1 MKRTAS
7 LLLALV
13 MVLSVFSALAVP
25 GLAAGYKVPKS
36 ISMSQTGGKFSE
48 SFADG
53 TLTYKA
59 GGTGIDHGVDYP
71 FLELSN
77 AGTQNQNIARVMF
90 DPEVRFAMSTVC
102 RTGKVKKI
110 SIHNYVDHYNS
121 STDTYTISA
130 SNGRVNQISRSTKRY
145 YKGGMDSQQPSTS
158 VFTFTYDDMTGNLV
172 KINWHAGKEAE
183 RTVFEYQNGQLVSST
198 WTCGSGKDVVTR
210 FTLDS
215 EGRVTKYG
223 RIKVEYNSKGLV
235 SKIDT
240 WTFSYND
247 TGTMKSAVDHDVN
260 NKAAASF
267 SYTYTTICR
276 KIS

>member
-110 SIHNYVDHYNS
+110 SIHNYVDHYTS

-267 SYTYTTICR
+267 SYTYTTI
-276 KIS
+276 